1 MFKKN
6 LLPHMHVIKLIG
18 GTGDGKTE
26 FSVVFAEPRA
36 RKILIK
42 CVGKTNSTVRE
53 RMLVYTTALN
63 GKVIVAASISEEI
76 LERKVFSEM
85 VITAI
90 AKVVRLNGKVVASM
104 VGKAESDF
112 EEELFAQLSERNNT
126 CAVFNFLTEQQKK
139 EFVEKIV
146 GVYRKFHFS
155 EHDYEIYNATK
166 NNMSEKEAKENSN
179 KFLGA
184 LKIEVERIIS
194 LIDKDFTNELLE
206 ICEETNEILRDKFF
220 EYFNE
225 ENISEDGLYYKEISL
240 EETEE
245 DNRFIEA
252 MFTSNNLQAGER
264 LSLEV
269 LCGQIFIYTPMNKA
283 VRDIIANDKNA
294 SQVFIDEHGEYTFG
308 ILDTR
313 GLYHTGVVN
322 DDNADYL
329 NELIYQGDTDAVA
342 MVVPLQ
348 GDTNEKKIYELYRKL
363 LEAYKKQ
370 TPLFMVNNKVDLYI
384 DALRKDDFIDDPFSV
399 SMDVANEMSADEII
413 EQVNKRVKELQGE
426 LQEAQNKAR
435 RNLEIVALPCY
446 LKRDEGMKHE
456 EVVRKYNIV
465 NVVKSILLQ
474 TAEFLVRTSVKI
486 PITLLGEEDVDVEI
500 NQDELFKCVRAHIL
514 ESETDKKV
522 FEPGSKNIGD
532 NMGICPHGN
541 SYNALKRRLRYG
553 DGYSC
558 KIEENYYI
566 NCKSFT
572 IDFTGNLRNFISE
585 NFISHTVH
593 MTMKLVNGR
602 FPGQKEE
609 ELFWKQV
616 ARNVDAKKFV
626 SILLYDKAMRDAEL
640 TGFGFGKYFSGFLK
654 NSMPYFYKGMID
666 ENQYVD
672 ALEKVLKDAV
682 KKTIA
687 LNVIYK

>member
-1 MFKKN
+1 
-6 LLPHMHVIKLIG
+6 
-18 GTGDGKTE
+18 
-26 FSVVFAEPRA
+26 
-36 RKILIK
+36 
-42 CVGKTNSTVRE
+42 
-53 RMLVYTTALN
+53 
-63 GKVIVAASISEEI
+63 
-76 LERKVFSEM
+76 
-85 VITAI
+85 
-90 AKVVRLNGKVVASM
+90 
-104 VGKAESDF
+104 
-112 EEELFAQLSERNNT
+112 
-126 CAVFNFLTEQQKK
+126 
-139 EFVEKIV
+139 
-146 GVYRKFHFS
+146 
-155 EHDYEIYNATK
+155 
-166 NNMSEKEAKENSN
+166 MSEKEAKENSN

-206 ICEETNEILRDKFF
+206 ICEETNAILRNKFF
-220 EYFNE
+220 EYIDE
-225 ENISEDGLYYKEISL
+225 KNISEDGLYYKEISL
-240 EETEE
+240 AETEE

-294 SQVFIDEHGEYTFG
+294 SQVFIDEHVEYTFG

-446 LKRDEGMKHE
+446 
-456 EVVRKYNIV
+456 
-465 NVVKSILLQ
+465 
-474 TAEFLVRTSVKI
+474 
-486 PITLLGEEDVDVEI
+486 
-500 NQDELFKCVRAHIL
+500 
-514 ESETDKKV
+514 
-522 FEPGSKNIGD
+522 
-532 NMGICPHGN
+532 
-541 SYNALKRRLRYG
+541 
-553 DGYSC
+553 
-558 KIEENYYI
+558 
-566 NCKSFT
+566 
-572 IDFTGNLRNFISE
+572 
-585 NFISHTVH
+585 
-593 MTMKLVNGR
+593 
-602 FPGQKEE
+602 
-609 ELFWKQV
+609 
-616 ARNVDAKKFV
+616 
-626 SILLYDKAMRDAEL
+626 
-640 TGFGFGKYFSGFLK
+640 
-654 NSMPYFYKGMID
+654 
-666 ENQYVD
+666 
-672 ALEKVLKDAV
+672 
-682 KKTIA
+682 
-687 LNVIYK
+687 